1 MLRVLSLLLTL
12 GNSSVTWLLL
22 VRLFSRGF
30 VLKMTFVGI
39 PWCSCPLLFFPLL
52 SCKYVERMAPNP
64 PEGVRLCDFQSP
76 HNRWVWRLI
85 PNGLPWSINQLGFIP
100 GQVWK
105 TQFHTWVCIW
115 TQSIWWGRVS
125 SLLLPGLKNQSG
137 VELLLSPLGSGIL
150 LNDLK
155 KKNH

>member
-1 MLRVLSLLLTL
+1 MFWVLSLLLTL
-12 GNSSVTWLLL
+12 GNSSVIWLLL
-22 VRLFSRGF
+22 VQLFSCGF

-39 PWCSCPLLFFPLL
+39 PWCSPPLLFFPLL

-64 PEGVRLCDFQSP
+64 SKGVRLCDFQSP
-76 HNRWVWRLI
+76 HNRRVWKLI
-85 PNGLPWSINQLGFIP
+85 PDGLLWSINQLGFIP

-125 SLLLPGLKNQSG
+125 SLLLQGLKNQSG
-137 VELLLSPLGSGIL
+137 VKLLLSPLGSGIL

-155 KKNH
+155 KENH